1 MPLYNCEL
9 CNYNTHILTHYNKHI
24 ITKKHI
30 KRVEEIGGI
39 EKELNSNEIMNTN
52 EHEMNTNE
60 HEMNTNDPSE
70 FQCIYCFQDFNTK
83 PSLRRH
89 QLHYCKWNIDYKA
102 LYKKEKK
109 EWKKESFKVRLE
121 AEKEKELIRKEW
133 MKDIKKMNSELGKIR
148 NEWQDEKKD
157 LYKKIEKLID
167 KAGDTTNNNIIL
179 NNYGKEDLE
188 HIDYKYISNIFKEY
202 KAPGQMI
209 IKVIKDVHFN
219 DQVPENKNIQYPNKK
234 ENKVKVFKE
243 GKWLYED
250 KNDAIND
257 LVDSKYIIIDTH
269 YDEYREELNNIAQYK
284 YDKFRFGYDNDNEQ
298 ILNNL
303 RKDCEYLLLNN
314 RD

>member
-1 MPLYNCEL
+1 
-9 CNYNTHILTHYNKHI
+9 
-24 ITKKHI
+24 
-30 KRVEEIGGI
+30 
-39 EKELNSNEIMNTN
+39 
-52 EHEMNTNE
+52 
-60 HEMNTNDPSE
+60 
-70 FQCIYCFQDFNTK
+70 
-83 PSLRRH
+83 
-89 QLHYCKWNIDYKA
+89 
-102 LYKKEKK
+102 
-109 EWKKESFKVRLE
+109 
-121 AEKEKELIRKEW
+121 
-133 MKDIKKMNSELGKIR
+133 
-148 NEWQDEKKD
+148 
-157 LYKKIEKLID
+157 
-167 KAGDTTNNNIIL
+167 
-179 NNYGKEDLE
+179 
-188 HIDYKYISNIFKEY
+188 
-202 KAPGQMI
+202 MI

-250 KNDAIND
+250 KNDAITD

>member
-1 MPLYNCEL
+1 MVVYNCEL
-9 CNYNTHILTHYNKHI
+9 CNYNTKLKTDYNKHI
-24 ITKKHI
+24 RTKKHI
-30 KRVEEIGGI
+30 KKIEEIGGN
-39 EKELNSNEIMNTN
+39 EKELKSNEIMSQKEPLMSQN
-52 EHEMNTNE
+52 EPQMSQKE
-60 HEMNTNDPSE
+60 PSE
-70 FQCIYCFQDFNTK
+70 FQCIYCFQEFSTK
-83 PSLRRH
+83 ANLRRH
-89 QLHYCKWNIDYKA
+89 ELHRCKEYLDYKA

-109 EWKKESFKVRLE
+109 ETFKVRLE
-121 AEKEKELIRKEW
+121 AEKEKELIMKEW
-133 MKDIKKMNSELGKIR
+133 MKDIKKINSEWGKIR
-148 NEWQDEKKD
+148 NEWQNEKKD

-179 NNYGKEDLE
+179 NNYGKENID

-219 DQVPENKNIQYPNKK
+219 DQVPENKNIQYPNKN

-243 GKWLYED
+243 GKWMYED
-250 KNDAIND
+250 KNDTIND

-284 YDKFRFGYDNDNEQ
+284 YDKFRSGYDNNNEQ